1 MQVVAGLAIAAVV
14 TAGAAAVMVPAY
26 NSMIMNSCFEEVG
39 ILVVAIRNVREFT
52 GGYAATDTTVQAM
65 VQNGYLPNP
74 PYNNGVGENRL
85 GNDIDIS
92 SSGGATA
99 EVKYILDTNP
109 QCAQI
114 EQRLDSLVGVTNI
127 FCSGTSLEF
136 EVN

>member
-26 NSMIMNSCFEEVG
+26 NATIMNSCFEEVN
-39 ILVVAIRNVREFT
+39 IVVVAIRNVREFT
-52 GGYAATDTTVQAM
+52 GSYAASDTTVQAL

-92 SSGGATA
+92 GTGATA

-114 EQRLDSLVGVTNI
+114 EQRLDSLIGVTNI
-127 FCSGTSLEF
+127 TCSGTSLEF